1 MAGGPLR
8 PTSSYQHA
16 GFPQAFAAAAAAAA
30 ANVEEERRIY
40 RYVFDVFSLFIFDL
54 SFYLS

>member
-1 MAGGPLR
+1 MVPHGLPPLHPSPYSSHPGAGPIR

-30 ANVEEERRIY
+30 NAEEERRIY
-40 RYVFDVFSLFIFDL
+40 R
-54 SFYLS
+54 